1 MHNHVSVVL
10 CFKHL
15 VFGIIWSV
23 LAYSIWYH
31 SIVGSLASRGG
42 QLGMIDK
49 ICLSL
54 VLLGCFNLCKC
65 SGEGQVKCPN

>member
-10 CFKHL
+10 CFKHF

-23 LAYSIWYH
+23 LAFSIWYH
-31 SIVGSLASRGG
+31 SIVGSLASHGG

-54 VLLGCFNLCKC
+54 IRTA
-65 SGEGQVKCPN
+65 